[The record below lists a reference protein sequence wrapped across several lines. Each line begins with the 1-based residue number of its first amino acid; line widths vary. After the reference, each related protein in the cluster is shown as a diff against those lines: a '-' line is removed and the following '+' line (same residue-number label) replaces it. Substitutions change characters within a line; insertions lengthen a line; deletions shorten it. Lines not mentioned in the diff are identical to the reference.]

1 LLKDVSNIELTEA
14 LEQSQYAQAQRVD
27 VFNSEVTKALILI
40 KEGGENGKGP
50 AALKAAIT
58 KAKANG
64 TFTEFEKAK
73 E

>member
-1 LLKDVSNIELTEA
+1 MLKDVSNTELTKV
-14 LEQSQYAQAQRVD
+14 LKQSQFAQAQRVD
-27 VFNSEVTKALILI
+27 AFNSEVTKALILI

-58 KAKANG
+58 KATENG
-64 TFTEFEKAK
+64 TFTEFDKAK